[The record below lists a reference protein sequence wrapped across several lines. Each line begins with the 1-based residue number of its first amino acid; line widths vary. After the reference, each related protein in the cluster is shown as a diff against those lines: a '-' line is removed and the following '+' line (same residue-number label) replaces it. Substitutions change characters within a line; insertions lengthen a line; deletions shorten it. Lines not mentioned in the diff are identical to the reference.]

1 MDTLTSI
8 KVFRQVVESG
18 SFVSASERLDLSTA
32 MVSKHVMHIEKRI
45 GVRLLNRNSR
55 KLSLTEPGRVYF
67 ERCKNVLD
75 DLEQTELELAS
86 LNTVPR
92 GTLRIS
98 CPSWFAQQRFA
109 DLMAKLRRKH
119 PEILVD
125 VSFEDRLVDLVEEG
139 FDLALRVT
147 NKADLLSS
155 ELIARPV
162 RPLPHYGVASR
173 EYLERHGAPQTP
185 EDLVQHDCVA
195 VGNAQSWTFTGPNG
209 RKEVPVRV
217 VMRYRSMAGVAN
229 AVAAGVG
236 LASLPGIV
244 FEDPVFKDVLVPVL
258 SEYPL
263 ESPTLYVVYASR
275 KYLPLKIRAFIDF
288 LFESISQ
295 IPVGKA
301 ALHGIGVSAT
311 DRGES
316 PASALL
322 MSRSFQR
329 RNGASIK

>member
-86 LNTVPR
+86 LSTVPR

-109 DLMAKLRRKH
+109 NLMAGLRRKF

-139 FDLALRVT
+139 CDVAMRVT
-147 NKADLLSS
+147 ARPDSLPAG
-155 ELIARPV
+155 LIARPV
-162 RPLPHYGVASR
+162 RSVQFYVGGSR
-173 EYLERHGAPQTP
+173 EYLKRKGTP
-185 EDLVQHDCVA
+185 KVPGDLAQHDCVA
-195 VGNAQSWTFTGPNG
+195 VGS
-209 RKEVPVRV
+209 
-217 VMRYRSMAGVAN
+217 
-229 AVAAGVG
+229 AA
-236 LASLPGIV
+236 
-244 FEDPVFKDVLVPVL
+244 
-258 SEYPL
+258 
-263 ESPTLYVVYASR
+263 
-275 KYLPLKIRAFIDF
+275 
-288 LFESISQ
+288 
-295 IPVGKA
+295 
-301 ALHGIGVSAT
+301 
-311 DRGES
+311 
-316 PASALL
+316 
-322 MSRSFQR
+322 
-329 RNGASIK
+329 